1 MRALPVLAAALAL
14 GAAPAAG
21 TEAPSGS
28 GVNLYPWIEAEVES
42 RLFSA
47 STTSASE
54 RSQRGSNIFLS
65 GELEATL
72 HLSPQWSI
80 EGAIDLEPIHEVEP
94 KGGTTGFRYQA
105 AYIETL
111 RLDWKPAE
119 RLILFGGVHGSLRAW
134 A

>member
-14 GAAPAAG
+14 GAAPAAAG

-42 RLFSA
+42 RLFSV

-54 RSQRGSNIFLS
+54 RNQRGTNIFLR

-80 EGAIDLEPIHEVEP
+80 EGAIDLEPISEVEP
-94 KGGTTGFRYQA
+94 KGARQASAIRRPISRRCASTGN
-105 AYIETL
+105 
-111 RLDWKPAE
+111 RLSA
-119 RLILFGGVHGSLRAW
+119 
-134 A
+134 